1 MKDNQNFQNY
11 LKKTRVRII
20 DRLPMTTWNLED
32 FIIPS
37 RKKKPPQVFRA
48 TMPEPLEEK
57 DLAIAQFMVL
67 QGMLAPLGPPDGI
80 RGPM

>member
-37 RKKKPPQVFRA
+37 RKKKPPQVSLA
-48 TMPEPLEEK
+48 MMPEPPEVK
-57 DLAIAQFMVL
+57 DLAIAQFM
-67 QGMLAPLGPPDGI
+67 A
-80 RGPM
+80 